1 SVRNMIIRNVLK
13 MDSLIML
20 GQPDNLDMSELTEDI
35 YYQPE
40 WSEDYR
46 KAHELLKK
54 TNLIEQEK
62 KNCFGLL
69 INEAKNGN
77 ILALLDLG
85 KIYRSDFL
93 GEPNAEKSYQYYG
106 KALHE
111 MILLEPKAKKIKA
124 GLQYQIGKMF
134 CCGIG
139 AEQNPEKAEK
149 YLSLSAQAGNSDAK
163 RMLGKELLSGENILK
178 DTQRGLKLL
187 SECAEDSDLYAAYL
201 LARFLL
207 KNTEYRNPVRAM
219 ALLNQAAEG
228 GNGYAQRLLE
238 TMQEHQN
245 QMFAETSF
253 RLFVGLSRI
262 IDENYHQEQ
271 KQLLSYVESKLKEM
285 IERKKKELGIKSE
298 HSQKI

>member
-1 SVRNMIIRNVLK
+1 

-134 CCGIG
+134 CYGIG
-139 AEQNPEKAEK
+139 TEQNPEKAEE
-149 YLSLSAQAGNSDAK
+149 YLSLSAQAGFSDAK
-163 RMLGKELLSGENILK
+163 RMLGRELLTGEIFLK
-178 DTQRGLKLL
+178 DTQRGMKLL
-187 SECAEDSDLYAAYL
+187 SKCAEDGDLYAACL

-219 ALLNQAAEG
+219 ELLNQAAKG
-228 GNGYAQRLLE
+228 GNVSAQKLLE

-245 QMFAETSF
+245 QILAETSF

-271 KQLLSYVESKLKEM
+271 RWLPSHVESKLKEM
-285 IERKKKELGIKSE
+285 IERKKKELGIKNE
-298 HSQKI
+298 YSQNY

>member
-1 SVRNMIIRNVLK
+1 
-13 MDSLIML
+13 ML
-20 GQPDNLDMSELTEDI
+20 GQLDNLDMAELTDDI
-35 YYQPE
+35 YYQLD

-46 KAHELLKK
+46 KAHELLRKSNP
-54 TNLIEQEK
+54 TEQEK
-62 KNCFGLL
+62 KNCLGWL

-77 ILALLDLG
+77 IFALLDLG

-93 GEPNAEKSYQYYG
+93 GEPDAEKSYQCYE

-111 MILLEPKAKKIKA
+111 MILLEPKAKKIKS

-134 CCGIG
+134 CYGIG
-139 AEQNPEKAEK
+139 AEQNLEKAEK

-163 RMLGKELLSGENILK
+163 RMLGRELLSGKNILK

-187 SECAEDSDLYAAYL
+187 SECAEDGDLYAACL
-201 LARFLL
+201 LAKFLL
-207 KNTEYRNPVRAM
+207 KDTEYRNSVRAM
-219 ALLNQAAEG
+219 KLLNQAAEA

-271 KQLLSYVESKLKEM
+271 KQLPSHVESKLKEM
-285 IERKKKELGIKSE
+285 IERKKKELGIKNE
-298 HSQKI
+298 HSQNY